1 MCGKELWVSKRS
13 RILAIR
19 KESFNETALFPLYC
33 KMFFIDGK
41 ERKRLLFLD
50 HKNFFL

>member
-1 MCGKELWVSKRS
+1 MFLNFLWIAVHSALMCGKELWGSKRS

-33 KMFFIDGK
+33 KTA
-41 ERKRLLFLD
+41 LC
-50 HKNFFL
+50 